1 MNVTRKNIDDLNAV
15 LTVEINEGDYK
26 EKVVKA
32 LDDYR
37 KKANIPGFRKGKVP
51 AGLINKQYKK
61 PLTIDEV
68 NKLLQDAVYNYLTE
82 EKLDILGNPLPV
94 EQTNIDWDKQ
104 TDFAFDFEIGLTPN
118 IDVAVPASASLTYLK
133 VVADEETLNGHAQD
147 IAKRYG
153 KMSTPEKAEATDLFN
168 GDFVE
173 LAEDGS
179 EVLGGI
185 TKNASFL
192 GTSISQPNVLD
203 GLLRIQPGE
212 SLLIDAKADFK
223 ESFNAAKILSTTD
236 AKIHASFRFSFTLK
250 AVSRLEPH
258 AIDQALFDKV
268 FGESNV
274 TSEADFRA
282 RLKEQAEQGFI
293 GQSDSDLFHHAYHWF
308 LENVKFELPEAFLKK
323 WLRTAGDKPL
333 SAEEIEEQFPQTLNT
348 LRWQMIENRIIRN
361 NNISVSQEELKG
373 YAKSM
378 IAAQV
383 AQYGQMFPEEEIE
396 KIADNVLKNHEEVE
410 RMNDQIY
417 NQKMVG
423 YFKEAF
429 TLDVKEVSVD
439 EFYAHQ
445 AEHKH

>member
-26 EKVVKA
+26 DKVVKA

-68 NKLLQDAVYNYLTE
+68 NKLLQDAVYNFLTE

-94 EQTNIDWDKQ
+94 PQTDIDWDNQ
-104 TDFAFDFEIGLTPN
+104 TDFSFDFELGLTPE
-118 IDVAVPASASLTYLK
+118 IDVTLPKGAKLEYMK
-133 VVADEETLNGHAQD
+133 VVADDATVDSYAED
-147 IAKRYG
+147 MAKRYG
-153 KMSTPEKAEATDLFN
+153 KMTTPEKAESTDLFN

-173 LAEDGS
+173 IAEDGT
-179 EVLGGI
+179 EVAGGI

-192 GTSISQPNVLD
+192 GTSISQQDVANN
-203 GLLRIQPGE
+203 LLKLQLGE
-212 SLLIDAKADFK
+212 TMVIDAKTDFK
-223 ESFNAAKILSTTD
+223 EGFNVAGILGTTD
-236 AKIHASFRFSFTLK
+236 AKVQASYRFNFTLK
-250 AVSRLEPH
+250 AVSRLVPH
-258 AIDQALFDKV
+258 AIDQELFDKV
-268 FGESNV
+268 FGEGNV

-282 RLKEQAEQGFI
+282 RLKEQAEQSFV
-293 GQSDSDLFHHAYHWF
+293 GQSDSDLFHHAYHYY
-308 LENVKFELPEAFLKK
+308 LDNVKFDLPEEFLKK

-333 SAEEIEEQFPQTLNT
+333 SAEEVEEQFPQTINS
-348 LRWQMIENRIIRN
+348 LRWQLIENRIIRD
-361 NNISVSQEELKG
+361 NNISVSQEELKA

-396 KIADNVLKNHEEVE
+396 KIADNVLKNREEVE
-410 RMNDQIY
+410 RMNDQLY
-417 NQKMVG
+417 NQKLVA
-423 YFKEAF
+423 YFKDAF
-429 TLDVKEVSVD
+429 NLDVKEVSAED
-439 EFYAHQ
+439 FYKHQ